1 MAHRFLRSL
10 TPRAAPALSRAAPA
24 PATRTFFLGAAAPQK
39 SLPALSAAAERPFS
53 SSQLTRAS
61 KVDEML
67 DGGNDKVEFMVTNGV
82 AP

>member
-24 PATRTFFLGAAAPQK
+24 PTTRTFFLGAAAPQK
-39 SLPALSAAAERPFS
+39 ALPALSAAAERPM

-67 DGGNDKVEFMVTNGV
+67 DGGNDKVEFRAGQE
-82 AP
+82 

>member
-1 MAHRFLRSL
+1 MLRPLLRSFA
-10 TPRAAPALSRAAPA
+10 PRAAPASRAASRAAPA
-24 PATRTFFLGAAAPQK
+24 TRSFFLGAAAPQK
-39 SLPALSAAAERPFS
+39 TLPALSATSYRQQS
-53 SSQLTRAS
+53 SLTRAS

>member
-10 TPRAAPALSRAAPA
+10 APRAAPALSRAAPA
-24 PATRTFFLGAAAPQK
+24 PVRSFFSLGAAAPRK
-39 SLPALSAAAERPFS
+39 TLPALSAPHRPM